1 MTTPSNNLQQAPYL
15 KTQWQFPYD
24 DLRGLSHQVD
34 ISYVDI
40 ASKVNSR
47 TIGTY
52 AINFPIITGEKW
64 YFGGSSNSP
73 QQSLRQV
80 YQFTGAG
87 NIPHGINLTAVSL
100 INHKCYGSYTDG
112 TNWYGVIYSS
122 SVGIAGQVTFYV
134 TPTNIV
140 VTVDGAAPAVTSGEI
155 TLEWVSQF

>member
-1 MTTPSNNLQQAPYL
+1 MTTTNLQGVPYL

-24 DLRGLSHQVD
+24 DQRGLANQLD
-34 ISYVDI
+34 IAYIEI
-40 ASKVNSR
+40 ASKVNAR

-52 AINFPIITGEKW
+52 AINFPIVTGERW
-64 YFGGSSNSP
+64 YFGGSSTSP

-87 NIPHGINLTAVSL
+87 NIAHGINLAAVSL

-112 TNWYGVIYSS
+112 TNWYGAIYSS

-134 TPTNIV
+134 APTNIV